1 VTLVLR
7 ELAAGRPVVLW
18 NALPETRQADIRG
31 LLNEAAADVDPQLW
45 EAGFAL
51 IDKAAQVARKQQ
63 AFCLAS
69 KPLSQSTL
77 RPSPAEAEKAW
88 GHLLAALS
96 ALSTSELKTVAG
108 LKQLDPPAFLS
119 GAGATIL
126 KQAEQAAPILG
137 EGDPFRK
144 MQLARVTRLAEDEDA
159 LMADVRIEYPGQAPI
174 TVPLARV
181 QNHWVPA
188 DLGDDQWDGT
198 RAALKSRLAE
208 FVAWQKEDKDRLL
221 ALVKQIDAQCDK
233 LLAAKSQQEFD
244 EALAAFPRFSK

>member
-1 VTLVLR
+1 
-7 ELAAGRPVVLW
+7 
-18 NALPETRQADIRG
+18 
-31 LLNEAAADVDPQLW
+31 
-45 EAGFAL
+45 
-51 IDKAAQVARKQQ
+51 
-63 AFCLAS
+63 
-69 KPLSQSTL
+69 
-77 RPSPAEAEKAW
+77 
-88 GHLLAALS
+88 
-96 ALSTSELKTVAG
+96 
-108 LKQLDPPAFLS
+108 
-119 GAGATIL
+119 
-126 KQAEQAAPILG
+126 
-137 EGDPFRK
+137 
-144 MQLARVTRLAEDEDA
+144 
-159 LMADVRIEYPGQAPI
+159 MADVRIEYPGQAPI